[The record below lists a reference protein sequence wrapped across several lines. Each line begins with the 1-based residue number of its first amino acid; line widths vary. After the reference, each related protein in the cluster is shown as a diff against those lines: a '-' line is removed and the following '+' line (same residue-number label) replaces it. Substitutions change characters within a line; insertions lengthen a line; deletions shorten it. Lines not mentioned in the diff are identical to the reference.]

1 MSREKRN
8 FKKKSKDSK
17 HRRKNLQIPLAFFY
31 NVYYN
36 DFVLHKSVRWIGR
49 KGFPMND
56 ISTPNKPRTAD
67 VIKSLVVRA
76 CCIFTG
82 VTSFLLVFQWIMEK
96 ALQKSLAAEV
106 FLMLIPLSL
115 CLSGAGMIRKAAT
128 VSPITKIIL
137 HPLLSLGGLLIVY
150 LPYMISNHFPPA
162 TALVHILVF
171 TICYGMVT
179 AIICLISGI
188 AHKKSSRASSAP
200 YVSQFKK

>member
-1 MSREKRN
+1 
-8 FKKKSKDSK
+8 
-17 HRRKNLQIPLAFFY
+17 
-31 NVYYN
+31 
-36 DFVLHKSVRWIGR
+36 
-49 KGFPMND
+49 MND
-56 ISTPNKPRTAD
+56 VSTPKKPRTAD
-67 VIKSLVVRA
+67 VIRAVVVRA

-82 VTSFLLVFQWIMEK
+82 VTSFLLVFQWIMEN

-115 CLSGAGMIRKAAT
+115 CLSGAGIIRKASS

-171 TICYGMVT
+171 VVCYGIVT
-179 AIICLISGI
+179 AIICLVSGM
-188 AHKKSSRASSAP
+188 AHKKSARAKSTS